1 MSADVRLDLMSRHCV
16 HNAPALDDAGV
27 EALLPAVPHWR
38 VNGAS
43 LVREFAF
50 LDYMET
56 IAFVNALAWMVHRED
71 HHPDLQVGYRR
82 CSASWTTHSA
92 GNRLSDN
99 DFICA
104 AKADAIYAGRTGA

>member
-1 MSADVRLDLMSRHCV
+1 MNADLLTRHCV
-16 HNAPALDDAGV
+16 HGAPALDDAGV
-27 EALLPAVPHWR
+27 QALLPAVPDWR
-38 VNGAS
+38 IDADH

-50 LDYMET
+50 RDYIET

-71 HHPDLQVGYRR
+71 HHPDLQVGFKR

-92 GNRLSDN
+92 GNRLSEN